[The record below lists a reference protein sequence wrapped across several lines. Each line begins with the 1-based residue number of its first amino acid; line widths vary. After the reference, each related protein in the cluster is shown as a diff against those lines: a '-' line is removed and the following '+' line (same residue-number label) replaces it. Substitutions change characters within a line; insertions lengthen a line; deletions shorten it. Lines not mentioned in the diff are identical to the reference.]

1 MDYFVT
7 FGGFDHNRRPARA
20 ALDLGP
26 RPRGF
31 DLEGALAH
39 ARELLREGKQHV
51 KIADDSGHSISGDD
65 LSACCRGAKSVTAD
79 LRAISN

>member
-1 MDYFVT
+1 MIHAHGLADS
-7 FGGFDHNRRPARA
+7 
-20 ALDLGP
+20 DLSP
-26 RPRGF
+26 TKLSSEFFSRL
-31 DLEGALAH
+31 LEGALAH

-65 LSACCRGAKSVTAD
+65 LSACCRGGQTLTAD